1 MTNNKN
7 QSTFKK
13 TTLSIIVISAVT
25 GGLIALEKSQ
35 TPFEYSV
42 EDSYQVESLN
52 REHVTQSINTTDADQ
67 LALIAEANL
76 INQELDDYQPQRLN
90 ELQENIETS
99 ASDLPEAQIFAAAES
114 PAPASDSLEKPV
126 IVENEVLFS
135 FASSEIDPSYFQ
147 SLIETAEFIKN
158 VPENNETVWQV
169 VGHTDRSGNSAY
181 NVKLAEKRAQA
192 VAAFLVDKG
201 VSEEQLAIVTLG
213 DSSPV
218 HQARTVANNRLDRRV
233 EIHAYQ
239 AEVTALVEQLNEQ
252 SRQLAAAEKRQQKQ
266 AAEQLQAKLEKQK
279 QAAEQLQVKL
289 EKQKTAADKQEL
301 SVTKSSMEK
310 LSVSFEDADNAE
322 LRDSRTVSATMDF

>member
-13 TTLSIIVISAVT
+13 TTLSIIVISAIT

-35 TPFEYSV
+35 TPFEYSS
-42 EDSYQVESLN
+42 DDAYQVESLT
-52 REHVTQSINTTDADQ
+52 REHVTQSINTTDADE

-76 INQELDDYQPQRLN
+76 IHQELDDYQPQKLN
-90 ELQENIETS
+90 KLPQNIEKN
-99 ASDLPEAQIFAAAES
+99 ASEKPESQILAAAES
-114 PAPASDSLEKPV
+114 AVVTDSVDSLEEQV
-126 IVENEVLFS
+126 VVENEILFS

-169 VGHTDRSGNSAY
+169 VGHTDRSGNSAF
-181 NVKLAEKRAQA
+181 NVKLAKKRAQV

-201 VSEEQLAIVTLG
+201 VDEEQLAIVTLG

-252 SRQLAAAEKRQQKQ
+252 SRELAAAEKRQQKQ
-266 AAEQLQAKLEKQK
+266 TAEQLQAKLEKQS
-279 QAAEQLQVKL
+279 QV
-289 EKQKTAADKQEL
+289 TDKQEL
-301 SVTKSSMEK
+301 SVTESGSEK
-310 LSVSFEDADNAE
+310 LSVSFEDIDNAV